1 MSEQIPPTSP
11 STPLPPLSAAEEK
24 QWAMISH
31 LSVLINLFTG
41 FVGVGVPLIV
51 YFLYKDRSRYV
62 AFHSL
67 QALIMQGICSFGG
80 LLLAV
85 VIGVFSQFIP
95 VVGLI
100 CLPISCLFG
109 LLPVVAIV
117 YGIYGGIQINN
128 GQDFKY
134 WLAGDWAQNMLPR

>member
-1 MSEQIPPTSP
+1 MSEQIPQTPAA
-11 STPLPPLSAAEEK
+11 PLPPLTAAEEK
-24 QWAMISH
+24 QWALISH

-41 FVGVGVPLIV
+41 FVGVAVPLIV
-51 YFLYKDRSRYV
+51 YLVYKDRSRYV
-62 AFHSL
+62 AYHSL
-67 QALIMQGICSFGG
+67 QALIMQAICSFGG

-109 LLPVVAIV
+109 LLPVIAII

-128 GQDFKY
+128 GQDFNY
-134 WLAGDWAQNMLPR
+134 WMIGDWAQKILNG